1 MGNMVFNFYV
11 LTVNK
16 IYGLFGHYKMHSSHV
31 IYNGQ
36 HECLDITT
44 RKNVDMKFFNVDND

>member
-16 IYGLFGHYKMHSSHV
+16 IYGLFGHNKMHKQSR
-31 IYNGQ
+31 
-36 HECLDITT
+36 DI
-44 RKNVDMKFFNVDND
+44 

>member
-16 IYGLFGHYKMHSSHV
+16 IYGLGGHYKMHNSHV
-31 IYNGQ
+31 IVNG
-36 HECLDITT
+36 H
-44 RKNVDMKFFNVDND
+44 KGY